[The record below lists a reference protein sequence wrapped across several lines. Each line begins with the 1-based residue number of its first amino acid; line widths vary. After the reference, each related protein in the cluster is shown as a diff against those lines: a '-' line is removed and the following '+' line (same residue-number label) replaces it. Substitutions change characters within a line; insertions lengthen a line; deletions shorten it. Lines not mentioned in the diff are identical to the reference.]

1 MQNLLRVVFSMIKL
15 LSLAS
20 SLSRWPF
27 RVTTASR
34 LAVLDVSRTGS
45 RVFLDDN
52 SCRSNK
58 IKHFSSTSS
67 SSGSG
72 NESNT
77 SRQLKRKLVRE
88 PSNSSSQ
95 ISGGSRDQRNFPR
108 QNLSGRRIPDSERVV
123 NTVSDGKQRS
133 PKSPPKD
140 AFEEFMMSFRV
151 IIRTREYIPAMA
163 LYKKMKEIKYPLRES
178 VLTGLLSICQKKEH
192 LEYAIQIFTDFLD
205 AGLPLNESA
214 YMSLIR
220 CYSDNGEIDNA
231 LRLIEEMNLIDIEPK
246 LRTYHPVLEAVCK
259 NNDFDSAMKIIRQMH
274 KGNVIPRSEQLTLL
288 LEVSASSGALEK
300 SVTREQVD
308 QLLLSASLD
317 LLGMDTREMRR
328 VVSAFSNLT
337 PEEVVEEG
345 ILIETRDDLPG
356 EILDINSS
364 ISASVVTAMNT
375 TFTDI
380 PILLTDTTTSPVV
393 IDNTVPIGFD
403 YMNNNGEWVDESER
417 FDEFV
422 LKESTIYNATRLQPI
437 LLFVT

>member
-1 MQNLLRVVFSMIKL
+1 MIS
-15 LSLAS
+15 LSLAN
-20 SLSRWPF
+20 SLTRCRF
-27 RVTTASR
+27 RVAAASR
-34 LAVLDVSRTGS
+34 FAYVDISSTSTVCRLFFKYDT
-45 RVFLDDN
+45 
-52 SCRSNK
+52 CRSTK
-58 IKHFSSTSS
+58 IKHFCSTSS
-67 SSGSG
+67 PSGPG

-88 PSNSSSQ
+88 SANSPTQ
-95 ISGGSRDQRNFPR
+95 NLGGSRDQRNFPR

-123 NTVSDGKQRS
+123 STVIDGKQKL

-151 IIRTREYIPAMA
+151 VLRTRDYIPAMA

-231 LRLIEEMNLIDIEPK
+231 LRLIEEMNLINIEPK

-259 NNDFDSAMKIIRQMH
+259 NNDFDSAMKITRQMH
-274 KGNVIPRSEQLTLL
+274 KSNVIPRSEQLTLL
-288 LEVSASSGALEK
+288 LEVSASSGALDNSE
-300 SVTREQVD
+300 TREQVD
-308 QLLLSASLD
+308 QLLLSASHD
-317 LLGMDTREMRR
+317 LLGMETCEMRR

-337 PEEVVEEG
+337 SQEVVEEG

-356 EILDINSS
+356 EILDVNSS
-364 ISASVVTAMNT
+364 SSTSVVTAMNT

-380 PILLTDTTTSPVV
+380 PILLTDTTTSPFV

-403 YMNNNGEWVDESER
+403 YMNNNGERVSER
-417 FDEFV
+417 ERMIRCTCF
-422 LKESTIYNATRLQPI
+422 
-437 LLFVT
+437 